1 MPQPRLDSVA
11 VFAVLAGLACAAF
24 PPPAAAGQ
32 PGEFVPVT
40 DEMLRDP
47 DPADWL
53 MAYRTYDFQ
62 AFSPLD
68 EIDRDNVGGL
78 RLAWMRAME
87 EGAQENPAAGLRR
100 RDVHRP
106 AGLRPPAGARRHDR

>member
-1 MPQPRLDSVA
+1 MLRTLTP
-11 VFAVLAGLACAAF
+11 ACAGIVIVLLWLSGGGAAR
-24 PPPAAAGQ
+24 PGVEAELAAAGQ
-32 PGEFVPVT
+32 EQEFVPIT

-68 EIDRDNVGGL
+68 QIDRENVGQL

-87 EGAQENPAAGLRR
+87 EGAQQI
-100 RDVHRP
+100 RP
-106 AGLRPPAGARRHDR
+106 LVYDGVMYLAQPG